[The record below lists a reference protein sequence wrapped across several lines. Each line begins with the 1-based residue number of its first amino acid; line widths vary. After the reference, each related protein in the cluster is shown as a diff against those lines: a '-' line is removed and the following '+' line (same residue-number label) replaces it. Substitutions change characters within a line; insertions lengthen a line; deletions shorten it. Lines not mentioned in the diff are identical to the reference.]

1 MRIRP
6 PALGALIRNRRT
18 KPAFDQKSLAQKGGG
33 VSHQWIVELVKGKP
47 CAENRALAA
56 HT

>member
-18 KPAFDQKSLAQKGGG
+18 KPALDQKSLAQNGGRQPSVDRGTCKGQA
-33 VSHQWIVELVKGKP
+33 V
-47 CAENRALAA
+47 R
-56 HT
+56 

>member
-18 KPAFDQKSLAQKGGG
+18 KPALDQKSLAQKGG